1 MIFSLDGNRV
11 DETSR
16 VMVGA
21 ILDTDSDVNRFN
33 AMKQL
38 LDIGK
43 KIIANPNYVVDAS
56 EFTYASAGS
65 ICCLPIHNT
74 SMYDGY
80 NFPMLYSKNG
90 DTQYSP
96 ASVTKIMTIAAGLPY
111 VDSMLEKITYE
122 SADIEAG
129 SGNYFNDGDIITIY
143 DILYAIMMP
152 SSNTSARAFARYIGR
167 KLLDD
172 NSATHEECLQAFYAE
187 MNRVADAIGCIN
199 SHFESASGNTTAN
212 KTTTNDL
219 VRICIHACSFVELN
233 NVWNKKA
240 YTIHVLGSNPRTIDL
255 TFSVTTNS
263 IINTDY
269 HVFGGKTGSAG
280 QSQAGVTPYRGLAVI
295 AEPKTL

>member
-1 MIFSLDGNRV
+1 MVFSLDGKRM
-11 DETSR
+11 DETSH

-21 ILDTDSDVNRFN
+21 ILDTTNDENRFN

-38 LDIGK
+38 LDIGE
-43 KIIANPNYVVDAS
+43 KIINEPDYVVGAN

-65 ICCLPIHNT
+65 VCCLPIHNA

-80 NFPMLYSKNG
+80 DFPILYSKNG
-90 DTQYSP
+90 NVQYSP

-122 SADIEAG
+122 SADVEAG
-129 SGNYFNDGDIITIY
+129 SGNFFSDGDIITIY

-152 SSNTSARAFARYIGR
+152 SSNTSARAFARHIGR

-172 NSATHEECLQAFYAE
+172 SSATHEECLQAFYAE
-187 MNRVADAIGCIN
+187 MNRVATAIGCTN
-199 SHFESASGNTTAN
+199 SHFESPSGNTTAN

-219 VRICIHACSFVELN
+219 VRIVIHACSFPAMN

-240 YTIHVLGSNPRTIDL
+240 YTIHVLGSNPRAIDL
-255 TFSVTTNS
+255 TFSVTTNP

-295 AEPKTL
+295 AEPKN